1 VIEEVEVGGV
11 LMRPG
16 DAVVL
21 ALSGANHDE
30 RVFADAATFCPDR
43 GNARS
48 HLAFGQGTHYC
59 PGAPLARLELTL
71 ALPMLFERFPG
82 LALAVPV
89 EELTFQ
95 NHTLVY
101 GVDSLPVTW

>member
-1 VIEEVEVGGV
+1 VV
-11 LMRPG
+11 
-16 DAVVL
+16 AV
-21 ALSGANHDE
+21 AG
-30 RVFADAATFCPDR
+30 TFGPVR

-71 ALPMLFERFPG
+71 ALPMLFERFPD

-89 EELTFQ
+89 EALTFQ
-95 NHTLVY
+95 DHTLVY